1 MNKMTIEESLAL
13 RRKYIS
19 PFFRREFNKINLSK
33 ADGRKHNEMV
43 CMICCWLLDHD
54 IDFITQAR
62 FKQNRYRPD
71 IFVPVGL
78 PKMII
83 EVRNTETQRQSLN
96 KMPNIPEELREEIVY
111 VDAHAEFNE
120 KMVL

>member
-1 MNKMTIEESLAL
+1 MTIEESLAL

-96 KMPNIPEELREEIVY
+96 KMPNIPEELREEIIY

>member
-96 KMPNIPEELREEIVY
+96 KMPNIPEELREEIIY